1 MKIEELLK
9 PRYKVVA
16 EFPRMEDFE
25 GCEVDNIIV
34 AEDNMWYENYPHLF
48 KKLGWW
54 EDRKRED
61 MPMYLKRTGMVD
73 DNDNPLP
80 DWYLKVKKHF
90 NYGNGEWRD
99 NSVHIFCIDPSERTY
114 GTGLFYSEFEP
125 CTEDEY
131 LSNLVKQNP

>member
-1 MKIEELLK
+1 MTPEELLR
-9 PRYKVVA
+9 PRYKVIA
-16 EFPRMEDFE
+16 EFPRIEDFE
-25 GCEVDNIIV
+25 GCEIDNIIITLS
-34 AEDNMWYENYPHLF
+34 EDNLYEKYPHLF

-54 EDRKRED
+54 EDRKEED

-73 DNDNPLP
+73 DDDSPLP

-125 CTEDEY
+125 CTEEEY
-131 LSNLVKQNP
+131 QNDKY